1 MDYRGLQA
9 VFTDAAAWWR
19 PEINLSEPGMEP
31 VRVNAVETS
40 ANLFQL
46 LGVSAA
52 YGPGF
57 PHNGPFYARDQIAV
71 ISDRLW
77 RQRYNSDPNI
87 LGRVLNVNAGQ
98 YSIAGVMP
106 PGFHY
111 PDDVDVWLRLQWDL
125 TRHSRA
131 AHFMEAVAR
140 LKPGTTSEQ
149 AARELGQLSARLG
162 DEHQQTNSGWVA
174 RGVPLLD
181 DMLGYYRP
189 ALFVLMGAVALVLIT
204 ACLNVAGLL
213 LARATARGREMA
225 VRTALGASRV
235 RLIRQ
240 VLVES
245 LALAAAGTLVGAA
258 GAIGLLKAAIAAFPA
273 TVPRLSQA
281 TLDLRLLAFA
291 LGMTALTTLLFGML
305 PAIVSASTDASE
317 ALKDG
322 TRTSTGVRGRLSRAL
337 VTLEVALACA
347 VLVASALLV
356 RSVTRMMQAP
366 TGIVADGVV
375 TATVQ
380 LSGASY
386 QDWNA
391 VEQFYTTLLSWARQ
405 QPGMLS
411 VGAANAL
418 PLEIG
423 WRIGYGV
430 EGRPPARTDEDAIA
444 QHVTVSSG
452 YFEAVRAHL
461 VAGRFFLDTDSAA
474 AEPVVIVNETFARRV
489 FPDDEAIGKRIIS
502 MAQQVGPLGRNL
514 SGRTVPFRI
523 VGVVGDVHQ
532 APLGQRGEPV
542 LYHSQRQFPFR
553 AMTLVARGQD
563 TATIVHGLRAAL
575 RTQNPSLP
583 LGNIKTMDERLTA
596 ATTGPRLLTAVLMTF
611 AVLTAL
617 LAAIGV
623 YGLLA
628 WMVSERRREL
638 AIRLALGAQPGAL
651 ARMITIQGMSLA
663 VAGVVLGLAGAQLAR
678 GLLQQVLFE
687 TRPTDLTSMAAAAA
701 VLLTAAATAC
711 LAPAFRATRVAPVE
725 GLRSE

>member
-1 MDYRGLQA
+1 
-9 VFTDAAAWWR
+9 
-19 PEINLSEPGMEP
+19 
-31 VRVNAVETS
+31 
-40 ANLFQL
+40 
-46 LGVSAA
+46 
-52 YGPGF
+52 
-57 PHNGPFYARDQIAV
+57 
-71 ISDRLW
+71 
-77 RQRYNSDPNI
+77 
-87 LGRVLNVNAGQ
+87 
-98 YSIAGVMP
+98 
-106 PGFHY
+106 
-111 PDDVDVWLRLQWDL
+111 
-125 TRHSRA
+125 
-131 AHFMEAVAR
+131 
-140 LKPGTTSEQ
+140 
-149 AARELGQLSARLG
+149 
-162 DEHQQTNSGWVA
+162 
-174 RGVPLLD
+174 
-181 DMLGYYRP
+181 
-189 ALFVLMGAVALVLIT
+189 
-204 ACLNVAGLL
+204 
-213 LARATARGREMA
+213 
-225 VRTALGASRV
+225 
-235 RLIRQ
+235 
-240 VLVES
+240 
-245 LALAAAGTLVGAA
+245 
-258 GAIGLLKAAIAAFPA
+258 
-273 TVPRLSQA
+273 
-281 TLDLRLLAFA
+281 
-291 LGMTALTTLLFGML
+291 
-305 PAIVSASTDASE
+305 
-317 ALKDG
+317 
-322 TRTSTGVRGRLSRAL
+322 
-337 VTLEVALACA
+337 
-347 VLVASALLV
+347 
-356 RSVTRMMQAP
+356 
-366 TGIVADGVV
+366 
-375 TATVQ
+375 
-380 LSGASY
+380 
-386 QDWNA
+386 
-391 VEQFYTTLLSWARQ
+391 
-405 QPGMLS
+405 
-411 VGAANAL
+411 
-418 PLEIG
+418 
-423 WRIGYGV
+423 
-430 EGRPPARTDEDAIA
+430 
-444 QHVTVSSG
+444 
-452 YFEAVRAHL
+452 
-461 VAGRFFLDTDSAA
+461 
-474 AEPVVIVNETFARRV
+474 VIVNETFARRV